1 MAWDYTCVDSLCD
14 TYVLD
19 STQEPG
25 KAAKI
30 TETKK
35 KKMYKDLETNHFF
48 TPTAVETF
56 GSQRPEKLK
65 FIKDIGM
72 KIQDVTGEKH
82 ATSYL
87 LQSLSMTVQRG
98 NASSIMG
105 TVGTNRKL
113 DEIYDLV
120 TPLKPKD

>member
-35 KKMYKDLETNHFF
+35 KKMYKDLETNYFF

-72 KIQDVTGEKH
+72 KIQDVTGEKR